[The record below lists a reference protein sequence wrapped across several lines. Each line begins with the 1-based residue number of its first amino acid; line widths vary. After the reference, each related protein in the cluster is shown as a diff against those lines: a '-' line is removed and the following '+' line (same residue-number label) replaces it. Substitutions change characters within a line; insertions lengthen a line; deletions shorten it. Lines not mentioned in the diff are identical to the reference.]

1 LHHTADERERATRD
15 TRPLQ
20 RDAERARATLLLH
33 RGWPKITPNK
43 PMLHAFTTHK
53 NNELQIADMSDRS
66 NQQAFEQSKR
76 DMARLQEFGKT
87 MESKAISDG
96 QRNKYTAKLKEL
108 RTFLHDFEKVEED
121 GGRGGAITYKKT
133 RPFRKFVSEK
143 AKYAFGIKGKSIAKK
158 PEIVELF
165 LMSLKPC
172 KRGRRAENG
181 QQQQESEEWVGKG
194 VPMLKQ
200 YRAAISHMF
209 SVQDVEPSTSY
220 SNHMKKFFKGLG
232 NDAAAKGKRRKAKES
247 GKDSLPYP
255 LYIDIMQKYGA
266 VGKCMFVAFLGM
278 TWNLICRG
286 KQTANIY
293 LSQLRVD
300 NDAITVSYES
310 TKTDSEG
317 RTTTTL
323 EPRHLYANPFN
334 WKCCIFTWLGILF
347 LTESNLHISNVEADE
362 DCLLFPGRYVLS
374 RNPKLLVS
382 LRSPLSTKGQENAR
396 AQPKRHLCQRTKKR
410 QGRKR
415 VLAYC
420 FSSTRLRSQGQRC
433 SFCSQRCGH
442 QRCVGIHCRAVH
454 ASNMQSVQLEHW
466 NRA

>member
-1 LHHTADERERATRD
+1 MPHSSATHNAV
-15 TRPLQ
+15 Q
-20 RDAERARATLLLH
+20 MA
-33 RGWPKITPNK
+33 
-43 PMLHAFTTHK
+43 
-53 NNELQIADMSDRS
+53 DRS

-76 DMARLQEFGKT
+76 DVARLQQFGKT

-96 QRNKYTAKLKEL
+96 QRNKYTTKLKEL
-108 RTFLHDFEKVEED
+108 RTFLHEFEKVEED
-121 GGRGGAITYKKT
+121 SGRGGAVTYKKT
-133 RPFRKFVSEK
+133 HPYRKFVSDK
-143 AKYAFGIKGKSIAKK
+143 AKYAFGIKGKHIAKK

-172 KRGRRAENG
+172 KRGKRAANG
-181 QQQQESEEWVGKG
+181 QQQQESEDWVGKG

-209 SVQDVEPSTSY
+209 SVQDVEPSNSY
-220 SNHMKKFFKGLG
+220 TNHMKKFFKGLG

-266 VGKCMFVAFLGM
+266 IGKCMFVAFLGM

-334 WKCCIFTWLGILF
+334 WKCCIFTWLGIYF
-347 LTESNLHISNVEADE
+347 LTESNLHVSNLEADG

-374 RNPKLLVS
+374 RNPNLLVS
-382 LRSPLSTKGQENAR
+382 LRSLLSTKGQENAR
-396 AQPKRHLCQRTKKR
+396 AQSKRHLCQRTQKR

-420 FSSTRLRSQGQRC
+420 VSNTRMRSQGQWC
-433 SFCSQRCGH
+433 SFSSQRCSH
-442 QRCVGIHCRAVH
+442 ERCVGIHCRAVY
-454 ASNMQSVQLEHW
+454 ASNLQSVQLEHW

>member
-1 LHHTADERERATRD
+1 MPHSSATHNAV
-15 TRPLQ
+15 Q
-20 RDAERARATLLLH
+20 MA
-33 RGWPKITPNK
+33 
-43 PMLHAFTTHK
+43 
-53 NNELQIADMSDRS
+53 DRS

-76 DMARLQEFGKT
+76 DVARLQQFGKT

-96 QRNKYTAKLKEL
+96 QRNKYTTKLKEL
-108 RTFLHDFEKVEED
+108 RTFLHEFEKVEED
-121 GGRGGAITYKKT
+121 SGRGGAVTYKKT
-133 RPFRKFVSEK
+133 HPYRKFVSDK
-143 AKYAFGIKGKSIAKK
+143 AKYAFGIKGKHIAKK

-172 KRGRRAENG
+172 KRGKRAEN
-181 QQQQESEEWVGKG
+181 QQESEEWVGKG

-209 SVQDVEPSTSY
+209 SVQDVEPSNSY
-220 SNHMKKFFKGLG
+220 TNHMKKFFKGLG

-266 VGKCMFVAFLGM
+266 IGKCMFVAFLGM

-334 WKCCIFTWLGILF
+334 WKCCIFTWLGIYF
-347 LTESNLHISNVEADE
+347 LTESNLHVSNLEADG

-374 RNPKLLVS
+374 RNPNLLVS
-382 LRSPLSTKGQENAR
+382 LR
-396 AQPKRHLCQRTKKR
+396 
-410 QGRKR
+410 
-415 VLAYC
+415 
-420 FSSTRLRSQGQRC
+420 
-433 SFCSQRCGH
+433 
-442 QRCVGIHCRAVH
+442 
-454 ASNMQSVQLEHW
+454 
-466 NRA
+466 